1 MKNILRFICVFTFI
15 LAATTHAGSIKKWVD
30 ADGNVSFGDAPPPSV
45 TNSEKVKVQESYKP
59 SAPSSTAPSSLPS
72 SSPSNSPATDDYYS
86 PQNQLRRMKA
96 QETQERLERQQKK
109 SAARSEE
116 LYRKQ
121 MEVYDRSAVQKG
133 RVDEANCELYK
144 AKLNEHEYQ
153 MQRGYTSEGDRLS
166 QEKRLAVLNRLKAGY
181 CR

>member
-72 SSPSNSPATDDYYS
+72 SSPSSSPATDDYYS
-86 PQNQLRRMKA
+86 PQNQLKRMEEQKA
-96 QETQERLERQQKK
+96 RERQARRERKAD
-109 SAARSEE
+109 AAREE
-116 LYRKQ
+116 LYEYQKKKAEYDAQRK
-121 MEVYDRSAVQKG
+121 D
-133 RVDEANCELYK
+133 
-144 AKLNEHEYQ
+144 KLNSAACDVYTAKVEEHEH
-153 MQRGYTSEGDRLS
+153 MMDGSRVSEAENL
-166 QEKRLAVLNRLKAGY
+166 KNKTRLATLKNLQAHY
-181 CR
+181 CN